1 MVPMGDQSLAT
12 PQGWNNLLWSK
23 LRAMQ
28 QPAES
33 LMDYQLWNASSEIMQ
48 QISSQYRERL
58 VASGVPQIVLDA
70 YDASASGDWYA
81 KSEPT
86 PEDAL
91 AQMDIQAKMTGS
103 INGNVH
109 EQRDFSIPGASQTPK
124 YGTQTGD
131 GKVTW
136 EHPTLGLMTFKVD
149 IMLDKFDAEG
159 RAIGGTTTGVDAER
173 GYEIRFNFL
182 ADGSKK
188 GELLKDG
195 QPAGQLTMT
204 TNADKFQNY
213 IDVKT
218 NQKIAMPD
226 GTQVP
231 VK

>member
-1 MVPMGDQSLAT
+1 
-12 PQGWNNLLWSK
+12 

-58 VASGVPQIVLDA
+58 VASGVPQRVLDA

-136 EHPTLGLMTFKVD
+136 DHPELGLMNFDVK
-149 IMLDKFDAEG
+149 INLDKFDEEG

-195 QPAGQLTMT
+195 QPAGLLTMT

-218 NQKIAMPD
+218 NQKIEMPD
-226 GTQVP
+226 GTRVP